1 MERYRT
7 NFEKDD
13 PSGQVGDVTFL
24 GVDQYS
30 APENIQPGNVQAAV
44 NVDFTTTN
52 AQTRGGFVCLPE
64 LGAQAFG
71 QKWNSTSFF
80 TTAGYNGITFAKN
93 QFVAVGST
101 NPSGAG
107 NPTVMTSRD
116 AISWSETTISAST
129 DALFG
134 AVYGNGTFVVGG
146 NSLYYSTNLTSWT
159 ASVST
164 PSVPVSSI
172 AYGNGVFVCVCN
184 TFNSNN
190 YFIIGRSTDAGVTWS
205 FQSDIAGTYGG
216 ATDVIFANG
225 KFVALTY
232 LGNVLQSADGITWTF
247 MGRTSSSSA
256 NVLAI
261 EFGNNV
267 FCAVGLSGIFT
278 STDLVTWTQ
287 TRASSLYLF
296 SDVNFYNGRFVAIG
310 TSISTGKVLS
320 VTSIGGYA
328 WLAFQTGFGSP
339 TFYSSYQC
347 ISSGSDVVAVISS
360 TPSTYKTL
368 YSYDAARQNVY
379 ASALYSD
386 PNVIGATWVMLVGG
400 SSVGFYA
407 FGEDSRSVSLGGY
420 TVNEQSTIVQCN
432 NLVYLFRGPDQQPL
446 YWDGNWSGSF
456 QLVPLTTPAPG
467 FETIPYSNQAT
478 YYQNR
483 LWVVNGKD
491 TISASD
497 VLDFNTYDQLANE
510 FNISTGNSDY
520 LVATFP
526 FGQTTLLAFKHKSI
540 LALQAVEGALTDVIV
555 TEVTRQV
562 GLVGINAIVSVG
574 PDLAYVS
581 DKNIN
586 LITLTSTNNA
596 VQHKTLPLSSKIRE
610 IMRRVNWEYAYK
622 ISLGYLN
629 NRLYVSLPLDNS
641 QFCNA
646 VVVYNFITENWY
658 GEWNF
663 DSSINMCI
671 QGWQVANYLGLQR
684 MHAITEDGR
693 IFVTDEGQN
702 DISGATVAEI
712 SMSLT
717 TRPYNANNLNHFQ
730 RRLFVDIATL
740 RPSYSIASYTE
751 GVNEESV
758 LLENQTYSRSESWK
772 FSDSAYDL
780 TNANDDYN
788 RAYRKDYST
797 GPASVQCGSGFL
809 PEKAQQIRLPLI
821 SQRNGR
827 LSWLQITNT
836 QGFLELLSAGFEVR
850 PGMRGSL
857 VQV

>member
-64 LGAQAFG
+64 LGATQFNNAWIG
-71 QKWNSTSFF
+71 TGTEVRAINDNWQGV
-80 TTAGYNGITFAKN
+80 AYGGGV
-93 QFVAVGST
+93 FVAVSS
-101 NPSGAG
+101 N
-107 NPTVMTSRD
+107 
-116 AISWSETTISAST
+116 
-129 DALFG
+129 
-134 AVYGNGTFVVGG
+134 
-146 NSLYYSTNLTSWT
+146 T
-159 ASVST
+159 AANQVIVS
-164 PSVPVSSI
+164 
-172 AYGNGVFVCVCN
+172 
-184 TFNSNN
+184 
-190 YFIIGRSTDAGVTWS
+190 
-205 FQSDIAGTYGG
+205 Q
-216 ATDVIFANG
+216 
-225 KFVALTY
+225 
-232 LGNVLQSADGITWTF
+232 DGITWT
-247 MGRTSSSSA
+247 GYAAAAA
-256 NVLAI
+256 NQ
-261 EFGNNV
+261 
-267 FCAVGLSGIFT
+267 
-278 STDLVTWTQ
+278 WW
-287 TRASSLYLF
+287 
-296 SDVNFYNGRFVAIG
+296 DVCYGNGRFVAVAQSGAGNRVMTSPDGKTWTIRTSAANYPWTKVVYGNGIFVATAGSGGVGSFAMYSTDNGVTWTLSGIPAQTINNINGLTFGDGKFVAMGARSYVSTDGINWTQGTTNLSDVQWSVVYGNGRFVAVEGDAFSPNSAYSVDGLTWTLASVPFVAAGWDGIAFGGGKFVAISAGSQTVATSTNGINWTSQTLVSG
-310 TSISTGKVLS
+310 TSWYNVAYGKDRFVA
-320 VTSIGGYA
+320 IGYTVVGY
-328 WLAFQTGFGSP
+328 P
-339 TFYSSYQC
+339 
-347 ISSGSDVVAVISS
+347 VAYLPD
-360 TPSTYKTL
+360 T
-368 YSYDAARQNVY
+368 RVY
-379 ASALYSD
+379 ASSLYSD
-386 PNVIGATWVMLVGG
+386 PNAIGVTWIMLVGR

-407 FGEDSRSVSLGGY
+407 FGEDSRSVSLGSY
-420 TVNEQSTIVQCN
+420 TVDQQSTIVQCN

-610 IMRRVNWEYAYK
+610 IMRRVNWNYAYK

-702 DISGATVAEI
+702 DISGNTVAEI

-797 GPASVQCGSGFL
+797 GPANVQCGSGFL
-809 PEKAQQIRLPLI
+809 PENTQQIRLPLI

>member
-7 NFEKDD
+7 TFQKDD

-30 APENIQPGNVQAAV
+30 APENIQPGNVQDAV

-64 LGAQAFG
+64 LGATQFNNAWIGTGTEVRAINDNWQGIAYGGGVFVAVSNNTAG
-71 QKWNSTSFF
+71 NQVIVSQDGITWTGYAAAAANQWWDVCYGNGRFVAVAQSGAGNRVMTSPDGKTWTIRTSAANYAWTNVAYGNGIFVA
-80 TTAGYNGITFAKN
+80 TTASGGVGLFAMYSTDNGVTWTTSGIPAQTVINLNGLTFGDGK
-93 QFVAVGST
+93 FVAVGSKSYVSTDGINWTQGTT
-101 NPSGAG
+101 NLS
-107 NPTVMTSRD
+107 D
-116 AISWSETTISAST
+116 ISWS
-129 DALFG
+129 
-134 AVYGNGTFVVGG
+134 V
-146 NSLYYSTNLTSWT
+146 
-159 ASVST
+159 
-164 PSVPVSSI
+164 
-172 AYGNGVFVCVCN
+172 AYG
-184 TFNSNN
+184 
-190 YFIIGRSTDAGVTWS
+190 
-205 FQSDIAGTYGG
+205 
-216 ATDVIFANG
+216 
-225 KFVALTY
+225 
-232 LGNVLQSADGITWTF
+232 
-247 MGRTSSSSA
+247 
-256 NVLAI
+256 
-261 EFGNNV
+261 
-267 FCAVGLSGIFT
+267 
-278 STDLVTWTQ
+278 
-287 TRASSLYLF
+287 
-296 SDVNFYNGRFVAIG
+296 NGRFVAVEGDGLYPYSAYSTDGLNWTLSTAPIAVEG
-310 TSISTGKVLS
+310 WSGIAFGAGNFVAISTGNKAATSTDGINWSIQVLLNG
-320 VTSIGGYA
+320 TA
-328 WLAFQTGFGSP
+328 WYEIVYGDGKF
-339 TFYSSYQC
+339 
-347 ISSGSDVVAVISS
+347 VAVGQ
-360 TPSTYKTL
+360 TPA
-368 YSYDAARQNVY
+368 SYPVAYLPDTRVY
-379 ASALYSD
+379 ASSLYSD
-386 PNVIGATWVMLVGG
+386 PNAIGVTWIMLVGR

-407 FGEDSRSVSLGGY
+407 FGEDSRSVSLGSY
-420 TVNEQSTIVQCN
+420 TVDQQSTIVQCN

-446 YWDGNWSGSF
+446 YWDGNWSSSF
-456 QLVPLTTPAPG
+456 QLVPLTTPAAG

-491 TISASD
+491 TLSASD

-555 TEVTRQV
+555 TELTRQL

-581 DKNIN
+581 DNNIN

-658 GEWNF
+658 GEWSF
-663 DSSINMCI
+663 DPSINMCI

-702 DISGATVAEI
+702 DISGTTVAEI
-712 SMSLT
+712 SLSLT

-751 GVNEESV
+751 GVSEESV

-797 GPASVQCGSGFL
+797 GPADVQCGTGFL

>member
-7 NFEKDD
+7 TFQKDD

-30 APENIQPGNVQAAV
+30 APENIQPGNVQDAV

-64 LGAQAFG
+64 LGAEPFG
-71 QKWNSTSFF
+71 TQWTLETVSPTTTWNSVIY
-80 TTAGYNGITFAKN
+80 GNNIY
-93 QFVAVGST
+93 VAVGVLA
-101 NPSGAG
+101 SGYG
-107 NPTVMTSRD
+107 TVMTSND
-116 AISWSETTISAST
+116 GINWTVQSVANAPAFYDVS
-129 DALFG
+129 
-134 AVYGNGTFVVGG
+134 YG
-146 NSLYYSTNLTSWT
+146 
-159 ASVST
+159 
-164 PSVPVSSI
+164 
-172 AYGNGVFVCVCN
+172 
-184 TFNSNN
+184 
-190 YFIIGRSTDAGVTWS
+190 
-205 FQSDIAGTYGG
+205 
-216 ATDVIFANG
+216 NG
-225 KFVALTY
+225 KFVAV
-232 LGNVLQSADGITWTF
+232 GNLYGAATTGI
-247 MGRTSSSSA
+247 R
-256 NVLAI
+256 V
-261 EFGNNV
+261 
-267 FCAVGLSGIFT
+267 
-278 STDLVTWTQ
+278 STDGVTWTAPASNSNSPNNVSVAYGNGKWACLSYEPSGTNWYVYSSTDDAVTWTKTFLIQQ
-287 TRASSLYLF
+287 TGP
-296 SDVNFYNGRFVAIG
+296 NGNICYGNGKFVA
-310 TSISTGKVLS
+310 T
-320 VTSIGGYA
+320 VTFLIYV
-328 WLAFQTGFGSP
+328 
-339 TFYSSYQC
+339 FYSADAVSWSYTQLPDPDPVGLDATD
-347 ISSGSDVVAVISS
+347 IVYGNGKFALFNFNGSIYTSLNGINWTRTRSPDGPGYTSPWYVMIASNEGFVAAGSAGWG
-360 TPSTYKTL
+360 TL
-368 YSYDAARQNVY
+368 YSINGTDWTKLVNLSSGLYYGGTYGNGLYVFVGASGAIAYSRTPIVSVF
-379 ASALYSD
+379 ASAIYSD
-386 PNVIGATWVMLVGG
+386 PNAIGSQWIMMVGG
-400 SSVGFYA
+400 SSVGFYQ
-407 FGEDSRSVSLGGY
+407 FGESSRTVSLGSY
-420 TVNEQSTIVQCN
+420 TVTEQSTIVQCN

-446 YWDGNWSGSF
+446 YWDGNWSSSF
-456 QLVPLTTPAPG
+456 QLVPLTTPAAG
-467 FETIPYSNQAT
+467 FETIPYSNQAI

-658 GEWNF
+658 GEWSF

-702 DISGATVAEI
+702 DISGTTVAEI
-712 SMSLT
+712 NLSLT

-751 GVNEESV
+751 GVSEESV

-797 GPASVQCGSGFL
+797 GPADVQCGTGFL